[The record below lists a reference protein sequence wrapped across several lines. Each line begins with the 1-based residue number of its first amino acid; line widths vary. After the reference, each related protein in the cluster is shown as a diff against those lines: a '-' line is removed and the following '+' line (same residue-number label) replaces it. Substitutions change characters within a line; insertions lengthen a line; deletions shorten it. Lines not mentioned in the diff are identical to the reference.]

1 MTLPQDERQ
10 ILSAVAAAIAD
21 GKSAGAAN
29 LADGRSNLEKAAEYI
44 ERFDKITDEAVDQTV
59 AAGKDV
65 TLANL
70 EKTAEEIAGGD
81 APATTDSAQDTI
93 QSDNTTAK
101 IPANITARRQ
111 LEEIRLMMTVE
122 VNRKLIGSGY
132 AIDTTELEELVN
144 TLRQLEE
151 RQRRL
156 LFGET
161 DTEKAAEKA
170 ALYNETRSKVE
181 ELPICPLPLPAG
193 SA

>member
-1 MTLPQDERQ
+1 M
-10 ILSAVAAAIAD
+10 
-21 GKSAGAAN
+21 
-29 LADGRSNLEKAAEYI
+29 
-44 ERFDKITDEAVDQTV
+44 
-59 AAGKDV
+59 

-101 IPANITARRQ
+101 IPANQSDNATAEIPANQSDNATAEIPANITARRQ

-181 ELPICPLPLPAG
+181 ELP
-193 SA
+193 